1 MKLNNLFLSF
11 FLIYTVTLG
20 LFYFSD
26 EALNHKAKQLS
37 KNFVN
42 RLKLLT
48 VDGRGRS
55 GHSSSAQGLDL
66 VFVLDYSESVGRKN
80 FEKAIE
86 FVESMIDFF
95 GLSSTKE
102 GTHVA
107 LIVFADEPKLIF
119 NLLSEKVYKKRIAL
133 ETLSEYKCK
142 KLIIFVLITLKYS
155 NY

>member
-1 MKLNNLFLSF
+1 M
-11 FLIYTVTLG
+11 
-20 LFYFSD
+20 FYFSD